1 MNGRPW
7 SRTDLAK
14 LKRQYPDKP
23 TAKLAVSL
31 RRPVYSIYNKAF
43 VLGLKKSEAYRA
55 SPVAG
60 WLRRGDNPGIPYRF
74 KKGHVPFNKGRKGWQ
89 AGGRSAETRFQ
100 KGHRPQTWVPIGTE
114 VVDPDGYRKRK
125 VRDDAPLG
133 FSRRNWKFL
142 HVLLWEEAYGPVP
155 RGYAVIFINGTR
167 ADVRLDNLALVSRAE
182 LMRLNTIHNYPP
194 EVKQVIRLVG
204 KLNRVIEKRAA

>member
-1 MNGRPW
+1 M
-7 SRTDLAK
+7 
-14 LKRQYPDKP
+14 
-23 TAKLAVSL
+23 
-31 RRPVYSIYNKAF
+31 IYNKAF
-43 VLGLKKSEAYRA
+43 VLGPRKRA
-55 SPVAG
+55 IAPARRG

-100 KGHRPQTWVPIGTE
+100 KGHRPKTWVPIGTE

-133 FSRRNWKFL
+133 FARRNWKFL

-167 ADVRLDNLALVSRAE
+167 ADVRLDNLRSS
-182 LMRLNTIHNYPP
+182 
-194 EVKQVIRLVG
+194 
-204 KLNRVIEKRAA
+204 AARN

>member
-7 SRTDLAK
+7 SRADLAK
-14 LKRQYPDKP
+14 LKRLYPDTP
-23 TAKLAVSL
+23 TSKIATS
-31 RRPVYSIYNKAF
+31 
-43 VLGLKKSEAYRA
+43 
-55 SPVAG
+55 
-60 WLRRGDNPGIPYRF
+60 LRRGDSIGISFRF
-74 KKGHVPFNKGRKGWQ
+74 KKGHAPFNKGRKGWQ

-100 KGHRPQTWVPIGTE
+100 KGHRPQTWAPIGTE

-182 LMRLNTIHNYPP
+182 LMRLNTIHNLPP
-194 EVKQVIRLVG
+194 DLKSAIQILGQLKRRIREKQDRRPTQSPVCH
-204 KLNRVIEKRAA
+204 A